1 MDFINKISNNQIY
14 VKYIL
19 IVIIILIILFTSY
32 YFINLS
38 RYTTTKCND
47 INSIYSDMGRVSS
60 LTSSD
65 LQEWLFRDFYIK
77 TAYNACALGE
87 FKNTYVNQCALKQV
101 IRQGVRC
108 LDFEIYSIN
117 ERPVIAVSSI
127 NDYNFKQS
135 YNYLDLYDVLQTI
148 NNYAFSGSTCPN
160 PNDPLI
166 LHFRIKTNNTKTL
179 TTMSNIIAQTIKS
192 KVLNKK
198 YSYEYNGN
206 NLGSEPIKNLLG
218 KIIIITNK
226 SNPHIEDSPMNEYVN
241 ISSNSV
247 FMRELRNFDVKYT
260 PSMNELVDFNKKNMT
275 ISFPDLSNSDDN
287 VPADIHMKYGVQFI
301 GMCYQNYDNNLEFY
315 ESFFAENKR
324 AFVFKTRKFT
334 KPTINYPYTDPQDPK
349 LSYANRDI
357 KSDYYS
363 FTI

>member
-1 MDFINKISNNQIY
+1 MDIINKISNNQIY

-19 IVIIILIILFTSY
+19 IALIVLIIILISY
-32 YFINLS
+32 YFIHLS

-47 INSIYSDMGRVSS
+47 INSIYTDMGSVSS
-60 LTSSD
+60 LTTSD
-65 LQEWLFRDFYIK
+65 LKDWLFRDFYIK

-87 FKNTYVNQCALKQV
+87 FKNTYVDQCALKQV

-127 NDYNFKQS
+127 DDYNFKQS
-135 YNYLDLYDVLQTI
+135 YNYLDLYEVLQTV

-179 TTMSNIIAQTIKS
+179 ITMSNIIAQTIKS
-192 KVLNKK
+192 KVLDKK

-206 NLGSEPIKNLLG
+206 NLGSVPIKNLLG
-218 KIIIITNK
+218 KIIIIANK
-226 SNPHIEDSPMNEYVN
+226 SNPHIEDSPLNEYVN
-241 ISSNSV
+241 ICSNSA

-260 PSMNELVDFNKKNMT
+260 PNMNELVEFNKKCMT
-275 ISFPDLSNSDDN
+275 ISMPDLSNSDDN
-287 VPADIHMKYGVQFI
+287 VPADIHMKYGVQMI

-324 AFVFKTRKFT
+324 AFVLKPASLRYTQ
-334 KPTINYPYTDPQDPK
+334 PTIPTPTPQDPK